1 MDPEEYMIDIS
12 YAGDGSA
19 LLLLV
24 LPNSYDFYIFG
35 QPLMQNY
42 YMTFKMEDS
51 SMTVV
56 PNAWTTKGPLQ
67 KGKTPTA

>member
-12 YAGDGSA
+12 NAGDGSA

-35 QPLMQNY
+35 
-42 YMTFKMEDS
+42 
-51 SMTVV
+51 
-56 PNAWTTKGPLQ
+56 
-67 KGKTPTA
+67 